1 MNPASRQYAL
11 NNAISA
17 CHLLGYSSVEYFAS
31 LQLHALG
38 CCRASS
44 GMTVAVML
52 PPLSMSAAV
61 HSKFRIEAIHKQT
74 SFHRFANHAGANN
87 FTGKMPNLLAH
98 CVGPKTLRQGG
109 SSSVANPVAVFLGV
123 SVLRCFFCDVLLG
136 AGPTPVTHHTVS
148 YRQTENGNAD
158 EP

>member
-1 MNPASRQYAL
+1 MNPASCQYAL

-31 LQLHALG
+31 LQLHAIG

-52 PPLSMSAAV
+52 PPLSMSEAA
-61 HSKFRIEAIHKQT
+61 HSKFLIEAITKLPFT
-74 SFHRFANHAGANN
+74 DLLIMRAPNN

-98 CVGPKTLRQGG
+98 GVGPKTLRQGG

-123 SVLRCFFCDVLLG
+123 SVLFL
-136 AGPTPVTHHTVS
+136 
-148 YRQTENGNAD
+148 
-158 EP
+158 